1 MTTDYITIALFLLV
15 SLAIGLVMLLIP
27 FIVAKRKKGP
37 PSKYDA
43 YECGN
48 KPFETPRK
56 IINFKFFLIAIL
68 FIIFEVEMCIMFPY
82 VLGAESLGLT
92 GYIVMMI
99 FLGLLTIGFI
109 YEWKKGVL
117 DWD

>member
-1 MTTDYITIALFLLV
+1 MTTDYITIGLFLLV
-15 SLAIGLVMLLIP
+15 SLAIGLAMLLIP
-27 FIVAKRKKGP
+27 FVVAKRKKGP
-37 PSKYDA
+37 TAKYDA

-48 KPFETPRK
+48 KPFESPRK
-56 IINFKFFLIAIL
+56 IIDFKFYLIAIL
-68 FIIFEVEMCIMFPY
+68 FIIFEVELCVLFPY
-82 VLGAESLGLT
+82 VLNFEALGLT